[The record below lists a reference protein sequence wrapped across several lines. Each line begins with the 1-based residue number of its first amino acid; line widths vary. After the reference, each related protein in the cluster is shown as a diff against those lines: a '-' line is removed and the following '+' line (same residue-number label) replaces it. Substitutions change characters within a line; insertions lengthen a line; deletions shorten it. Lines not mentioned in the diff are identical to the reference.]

1 MNEELREKVLESVEK
16 EFDQYK
22 NAMMKLTVNDL
33 WDSADYIATYQWVRL
48 AIQQLHFSD
57 EEMEKLLKHKGRIIL
72 TIAEYTPSYSENVLK
87 SMDRFFGY
95 DNIFTGDNDE

>member
-1 MNEELREKVLESVEK
+1 MEETKTLQEEYSPTEAKREKVRRVAV
-16 EFDQYK
+16 
-22 NAMMKLTVNDL
+22 AMIDDFPEHPFKVKD
-33 WDSADYIATYQWVRL
+33 
-48 AIQQLHFSD
+48 D

>member
-1 MNEELREKVLESVEK
+1 MNEELRDKLLQSVEK
-16 EFDQYK
+16 EFEQYK
-22 NAMMKLTVNDL
+22 NAMIKLTVNDL
-33 WDSADYIATYQWVRL
+33 WDSADYIATYQWVRQ

-72 TIAEYTPSYSENVLK
+72 IIAEYTPSYSENVLK
-87 SMDRFFGY
+87 SIDRFFGY